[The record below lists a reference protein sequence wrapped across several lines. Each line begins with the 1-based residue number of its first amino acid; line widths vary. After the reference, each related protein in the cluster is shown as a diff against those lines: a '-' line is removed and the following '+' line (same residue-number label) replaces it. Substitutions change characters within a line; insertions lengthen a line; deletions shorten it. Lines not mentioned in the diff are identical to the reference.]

1 MRKADL
7 LQGAR
12 LLSTCS
18 LLHHADKSKSATGT
32 NAVVR
37 KVKARCWPDMV
48 NKTLRRRASPPAIG
62 TDNVL
67 RTYHANLGRDRG
79 HGAYFFSVV
88 LADVWA
94 VEDILPASVSPH
106 VTYDS
111 GKREIKLLLKSFRPP
126 EMGEENI
133 RF

>member
-1 MRKADL
+1 MFCVHITPILD
-7 LQGAR
+7 GIV
-12 LLSTCS
+12 
-18 LLHHADKSKSATGT
+18 GT
-32 NAVVR
+32 E
-37 KVKARCWPDMV
+37 P
-48 NKTLRRRASPPAIG
+48 
-62 TDNVL
+62 
-67 RTYHANLGRDRG
+67 
-79 HGAYFFSVV
+79 FFSVV